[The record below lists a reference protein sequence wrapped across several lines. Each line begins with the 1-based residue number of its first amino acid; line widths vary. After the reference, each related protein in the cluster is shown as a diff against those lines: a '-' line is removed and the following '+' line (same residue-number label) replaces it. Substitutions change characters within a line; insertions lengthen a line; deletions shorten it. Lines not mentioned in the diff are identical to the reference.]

1 MTKTIS
7 LVLIGILS
15 LTLIL
20 SSTTMVLAS
29 PSDVD
34 GCYDSHQRC
43 FERALMGNYGVI
55 KTTLM
60 LTACDVGLFRC
71 VVAFAI

>member
-7 LVLIGILS
+7 LVLVGILS

-20 SSTTMVLAS
+20 ASTTVVSAS

-43 FERALMGNYGVI
+43 TERALMGHYGFI

-60 LTACDVGLFRC
+60 LTACDVALFSC
-71 VVAFAI
+71 VVSVAI